1 MLVKCPEAKQS
12 SSCLTHC
19 FQNIK
24 NVQFYSTLK
33 LTLGN
38 KEKFILPFCV
48 FFFLFSFSSR
58 QETNQSLILVS
69 SDVALCLDILFS
81 FWKQFCKN
89 CFDGSFLVS
98 TVVTYSEFYL
108 HLYTIVNIYRVFEII
123 FCWNFYSSY
132 GFGFIILVE
141 VIKMVVWI
149 LDLGVFRLVVSSFS
163 IHGLF
168 ISSFWVRPF
177 SLELIL

>member
-1 MLVKCPEAKQS
+1 MVYCAS
-12 SSCLTHC
+12 A
-19 FQNIK
+19 
-24 NVQFYSTLK
+24 
-33 LTLGN
+33 
-38 KEKFILPFCV
+38 
-48 FFFLFSFSSR
+48 
-58 QETNQSLILVS
+58 VS
-69 SDVALCLDILFS
+69 SDVVWCLILFFHFWLCFHQNEIFFFRFLRLFFS
-81 FWKQFCKN
+81 NFSFFREKWGFWPFWKQFCKN
-89 CFDGSFLVS
+89 CFDGSFLVA
-98 TVVTYSEFYL
+98 TVVTYSEFYF

-141 VIKMVVWI
+141 AIKMIVSI

-177 SLELIL
+177 YLELIF